1 MRSSSSSRAT
11 GRERISRSERLSK
24 LRIPYC
30 DTECALRTRR
40 NSSPRQGTLLWG
52 SLASCGRLSIG
63 PALRVPRAF
72 ARDSGG
78 CQPPRRLPACPLH
91 QVRSAPV
98 LASQQMAFV
107 DLTKQLAKEAFLS
120 ATKDPPA
127 PAAAPAD
134 NVGAIVF
141 GQIHGLQKALK
152 DDEELVVWFAN
163 AGEKLRVMEIY
174 LPSPKLAVLSG
185 HDAQHNLTRVI
196 SPVDALQLVAKVM
209 KVPPG
214 AKASRVGL
222 VMPKA
227 KDSNG

>member
-1 MRSSSSSRAT
+1 M
-11 GRERISRSERLSK
+11 
-24 LRIPYC
+24 
-30 DTECALRTRR
+30 
-40 NSSPRQGTLLWG
+40 
-52 SLASCGRLSIG
+52 
-63 PALRVPRAF
+63 
-72 ARDSGG
+72 
-78 CQPPRRLPACPLH
+78 
-91 QVRSAPV
+91 APV

-127 PAAAPAD
+127 AAPAPAD
-134 NVGAIVF
+134 NVGAIIF

-163 AGEKLRVMEIY
+163 AGEKLRVMEIF
-174 LPSPKLAVLSG
+174 LPSPKVAVLSG

-214 AKASRVGL
+214 AKAARVGL